1 MYPDEE
7 ERPEF
12 RPLTAVSIDLM
23 SDRAIDDDLALEEA
37 EEFTKNHPLSR
48 QMYANIAFE
57 DVRFVFLYF
66 HIFKIFNCTFCLN
79 ILYNTQ

>member
-12 RPLTAVSIDLM
+12 RPVTAVSIDLM
-23 SDRAIDDDLALEEA
+23 SDRAIDDGLALEEA
-37 EEFTKNHPLSR
+37 EEFTRNHPLSR
-48 QMYANIAFE
+48 QIYANIAFQ

-66 HIFKIFNCTFCLN
+66 HVFKFLIVPFV
-79 ILYNTQ
+79 